1 MRKILDSRDHGE
13 GPLRKLVA
21 EAAKGQE
28 VAMETGEGDTSL
40 VITSSKNSARQPAVQ
55 LSQEGEEIVLVSGN
69 ARAACGAHQG
79 GRLTASYCRGTQPP

>member
-28 VAMETGEGDTSL
+28 VAMEMGEGDTSL
-40 VITSSKNSARQPAVQ
+40 VITPSKNSARQPTVQ
-55 LSQEGEEIVLVSGN
+55 LSQEGEEIVLVSVN
-69 ARAACGAHQG
+69 AHRRAGRTREGA
-79 GRLTASYCRGTQPP
+79 